1 MSSTTRVISLVLLV
15 AAGAACRSQ
24 QDELTVSG
32 LIEGISVEAGSRI
45 GGRVTEVFVAEGAKV
60 KKDEVLVKLESS
72 ELEAAVAVA
81 RAHLDQAQAQLEKI
95 QTGARKEEIEQAEAA
110 LAQTQAN
117 YDMALEGAR
126 SQEIAGARA
135 ALDAA
140 RAELDEAAAEY
151 DRAERLFNDKVIS
164 QQLFDKARYAHNAA
178 EAQHRAASEQLN
190 MAEEGVRGE
199 EIDMAQAARD
209 QAAAMLEQV
218 MTGARS
224 EDIAMAE
231 AARDAA
237 QGQLELAEANLRE
250 MTVVSPM
257 AGVVESL
264 DVHPGDLVQP
274 GPIVRVTDPDHLEVV
289 VYVSAGVLG
298 SLQLGQEVILTT
310 DSFGDETFTA
320 NIIQIATQGEFT
332 PRNLQTRE
340 ERVQQ
345 MFGVKLALDSHDG
358 RLRAGMTIIAHFDVK
373 GGGGA

>member
-1 MSSTTRVISLVLLV
+1 MNRNVRTTLLLLLV
-15 AAGAACRSQ
+15 AAAACRSQ

-45 GGRVTEVFVAEGAKV
+45 GGRVAEVFVAEGAKV
-60 KKDEVLVKLESS
+60 EEGEVLVKLESS

-81 RAHLDQAQAQLEKI
+81 RAQVDQAQAQLEKI

-110 LAQTQAN
+110 LAQTQAH
-117 YDMALEGAR
+117 YDMAVDGAR
-126 SQEIAGARA
+126 SQEIEGARA
-135 ALDAA
+135 GLDAA
-140 RAELDEAAAEY
+140 RAQLDEAMSEY
-151 DRAERLFNDKVIS
+151 ERAERLFNDKVIS
-164 QQLFDKARYAHNAA
+164 RQLYDKARYARNAA
-178 EAQHRAASEQLN
+178 EAQHRAAGEQLN
-190 MAEEGVRGE
+190 LAEEGARTE
-199 EIDMAQAARD
+199 EIEMARAARD
-209 QAAAMLEQV
+209 QAAALLEQV
-218 MTGARS
+218 TTGARS
-224 EDIAMAE
+224 EDIAMVE
-231 AARDAA
+231 AARAAA

-257 AGVVESL
+257 DGVVESL

-274 GPIVRVTDPDHLEVV
+274 GPIVRITDPDHLEVV

-298 SLQLGQEVILTT
+298 SLQLGQEIILTT

-345 MFGVKLALDSHDG
+345 MFGVKLALESHGG
-358 RLRAGMTIIAHFDVK
+358 RLRAGMTVIAHFDVN